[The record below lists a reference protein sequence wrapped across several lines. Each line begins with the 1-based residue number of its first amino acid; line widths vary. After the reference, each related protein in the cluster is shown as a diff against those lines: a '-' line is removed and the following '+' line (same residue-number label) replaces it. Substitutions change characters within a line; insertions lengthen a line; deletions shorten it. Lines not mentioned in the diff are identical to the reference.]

1 MLDHQKELLEA
12 PQIKFLRL
20 LQETDLVLADLVDC
34 LHKHLT
40 KKVRQNWHLVWIV
53 TIQLKMEQLKVYA
66 ISQDLE
72 RVAMTIDQINK
83 K

>member
-12 PQIKFLRL
+12 PQIKFLRP
-20 LQETDLVLADLVDC
+20 LQETDLVLEDQVDY
-34 LHKHLT
+34 LHKHRS
-40 KKVRQNWHLVWIV
+40 KKVRLNWHLVWIV

-72 RVAMTIDQINK
+72 RVVMTIDQINIK
-83 K
+83 